1 MHSWS
6 KTRAVMEKKLRYAR
20 LWYRRRLR
28 RATAR
33 LDRRMPVASLK
44 TYLVAVILLAT
55 VPIALL
61 LTYKVASDVRSG
73 RHSAVAMLEQ
83 VAAGLAQMAEQDL
96 SASFDALTSLS
107 LAQTLQEGDMP
118 AFERYLRQ
126 VPLRRSQWRSVFVTD
141 AMGRVL
147 LDTAAPPN
155 TLLPVHEETR
165 ALVFKVLAR
174 GSAAVSDLSWHTA
187 EGAQVVVLAIPVYQN
202 GVVQYVLGTRM
213 SAAAWLRLL
222 DNVAVPAGGYA
233 ALFDRSEHAIALK
246 EATPA
251 AGPAGVG
258 PAVSAAPAQLAAQ
271 AVGSFQRRDD
281 GTRRAQVLESA
292 AVLSAW
298 QHVGDTGWNAS
309 VGLPAQPL
317 SDAEHSLV
325 LSALTTMGAC
335 LVLGVTLALLL
346 AWRVAEP
353 LRRLAAGSTVL
364 PGRHLPVLE
373 IAQLGRSLQ
382 RARVRDHNARQL
394 LQNKAEEFETLFNSS
409 PIGLAFAEDSKGRSI
424 LYNPA
429 MQQLLGLNTQQR
441 PGNVQMFYRGRC
453 LEPGEQPLLRA
464 CMHAETVGAMEMEV
478 RVEGRSP
485 AFVVASAVPLLD
497 ASGQPRGAVSAIMDI
512 TELKQVVAL
521 WLAADEGQHA
531 RQRLIDL
538 AQEAGHV
545 GFFEYSY
552 RSDVLACTPGLRL
565 LLRAPEPMPLARLQD
580 WFALIDARDLPAV
593 RSVLAEAAAQ
603 RAERASLEYRVK
615 AAHGE
620 GIEDAEGT
628 VVRWLSCRVLLR
640 YGPDGQPAQ
649 ASGTMVD
656 ATEQKEAQLRGQ
668 RQTEQEQAA
677 RWQAEAAN
685 RAKDE
690 FLTMLSHE
698 LRNPLG
704 AITAALEVLDSGA
717 GGPATAQRALAVV
730 TRQTRHL
737 THMVGDLLDA
747 GRVATGKVRMVRAPL
762 DLAQVVERVRESLE
776 LSGEL
781 NAHAWAFSLKTV
793 LVCGDSVRLEQ
804 VVVNLLANAMQYS
817 PAGAPIRVEVRP
829 EGGSAL
835 LRVSDEGSGIAPA
848 LLPQVFELFVQG
860 ERPLHR
866 RGGGLGVGLTMVRRL
881 VELHG
886 GTVEVHSVPGEG
898 AAFTV
903 RLPTWAADHP
913 SAMLE
918 QGAALGLPTGVPAE
932 AARGVRRPKP
942 MAVVL
947 MEDNDDVRQSM
958 QAMLE
963 LDGHGVATAA
973 DGSTGL
979 AQLLAQRPD
988 AAIVD
993 IGLPGL
999 DGFEVAR
1006 RARAGGYAGRM
1017 VAVTGYGQAHSRRDA
1032 LKAGFDA
1039 YLVKPVDAAQWR
1051 AALYSEA

>member
-1 MHSWS
+1 M
-6 KTRAVMEKKLRYAR
+6 
-20 LWYRRRLR
+20 R

-33 LDRRMPVASLK
+33 LDRRMPAASLK

-55 VPIALL
+55 VPVALL

-73 RHSAVAMLEQ
+73 RHSAVAMLQ
-83 VAAGLAQMAEQDL
+83 QAAAGLAQMAEQDL
-96 SASFDALTSLS
+96 TASFDALTSLS
-107 LAQTLQEGDMP
+107 MAQALQDGDMP
-118 AFERYLRQ
+118 AFEKYLRQ
-126 VPLRRSQWRSVFVTD
+126 MPLRRSQWRSVFVTD
-141 AMGRVL
+141 AMGRML
-147 LDTAAPPN
+147 LDTAAPPHG
-155 TLLPVHEETR
+155 LLPVHEETR

-174 GSAAVSDLSWHTA
+174 GRGAVSDLSWHTA
-187 EGAQVVVLAIPVYQN
+187 EGTQVVVLAVPVYQN
-202 GVVQYVLGTRM
+202 GVVQHVLGTRM
-213 SAAAWLRLL
+213 SAASWLRLL
-222 DNVAVPAGGYA
+222 DSAAVPEGGYA
-233 ALFDRSEHAIALK
+233 ALFDTNERAIAIK
-246 EATPA
+246 EAPLAPAPPGPDQATPET
-251 AGPAGVG
+251 
-258 PAVSAAPAQLAAQ
+258 PAQLASEA
-271 AVGSFQRRDD
+271 ARGFQRRNDSARQ
-281 GTRRAQVLESA
+281 TVVLQTD
-292 AVLSAW
+292 AVLSTW
-298 QHVGDTGWNAS
+298 HRVGDTSWSAS
-309 VGLPAQPL
+309 VGLPAGPIRA
-317 SDAEHSLV
+317 AEHSIV
-325 LSALTTMGAC
+325 LSALTTMGAS
-335 LVLGVTLALLL
+335 LLLGVTLALLL
-346 AWRVAEP
+346 AWRLAEP
-353 LRRLAAGSTVL
+353 LRRLAAGGLVP
-364 PGRHLPVLE
+364 PGQHLPVLE

-382 RARVRDHNARQL
+382 RARERDNAAREA
-394 LQNKAEEFETLFNSS
+394 LQNKAAEFETLFNSS
-409 PIGLAFAEDSKGRSI
+409 PIGLAFAEDSMGRSI

-429 MQQLLGLNTQQR
+429 MKQLLGLDAQRR
-441 PGNVQMFYRGRC
+441 PGGVQVFYRGRR

-464 CMHAETVGAMEMEV
+464 CMHAETVGAMEMEM

-497 ASGQPRGAVSAIMDI
+497 AQGRARGAVSAVMDI

-552 RSDVLACTPGLRL
+552 GSDALVCTPGMRQ
-565 LLRAPEPMPLARLQD
+565 LLRAPEPAPLAHLQD
-580 WFALIDARDLPAV
+580 WLELVDARDRPVL
-593 RSVLAEAAAQ
+593 RRVLAEAVAQ

-615 AAHGE
+615 AAPGE

-640 YGPDGQPAQ
+640 YGPDGQPEH

-677 RWQAEAAN
+677 RRQAEAAN

-762 DLAQVVERVRESLE
+762 DLAQVVERVRDALE
-776 LSGEL
+776 LAGEL
-781 NAHAWAFSLKTV
+781 NAHAWTFSLETV

-804 VVVNLLANAMQYS
+804 VVVNLLTNAMQYS

-829 EGGSAL
+829 EGGNAL

-886 GTVEVHSVPGEG
+886 GTVEVQSVPGEG
-898 AAFTV
+898 ATFTV
-903 RLPTWAADHP
+903 RLPTWAA
-913 SAMLE
+913 E
-918 QGAALGLPTGVPAE
+918 QPGAALAHSAAPGPPPAVPSAAQRGGL
-932 AARGVRRPKP
+932 RSRPL
-942 MAVVL
+942 AVVL

-973 DGSTGL
+973 DGRTGL